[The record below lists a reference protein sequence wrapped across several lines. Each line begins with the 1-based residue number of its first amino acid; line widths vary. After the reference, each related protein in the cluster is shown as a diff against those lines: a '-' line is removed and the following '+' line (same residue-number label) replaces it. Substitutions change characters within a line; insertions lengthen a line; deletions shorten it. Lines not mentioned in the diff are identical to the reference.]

1 MNEMYGYGAQN
12 NQGVMQ
18 PGAYANYQGGMV
30 NNAYP
35 AQVPVPSQ
43 SRNPFAPQQAR
54 YNLRGHYIQ
63 NPDEIQAGEVPMD
76 GSVSFFPMGDNSAII
91 GKMWDKNGKL
101 QQVRYIP
108 DTVIEEQLKAYQASQ
123 SSTIT
128 TTLNTILDKIS
139 KLESSLNS

>member
-1 MNEMYGYGAQN
+1 MNEMYGYGGM
-12 NQGVMQ
+12 NQGMQ
-18 PGAYANYQGGMV
+18 QNGYPNYQAGMA

-35 AQVPVPSQ
+35 VQTSVPSQ
-43 SRNPFAPQQAR
+43 NRNPFVPQQTR

-76 GSVSFFPMGDNSAII
+76 GSVSFFPMDDNSAII